1 MKTGQESKRLLQQAC
16 IKFFSGVLLVML
28 LLFLP
33 AGTLQ
38 FKQGW
43 LFMGV
48 LFLPMFLAG
57 LVMWKKAP
65 DLLKSRLRAKE
76 SEGEQRTV
84 IALSGLM
91 FLAGFVLCG
100 LRARL
105 GWCALPMWVS
115 LLGAAL
121 FLVGY
126 LLFGIVL
133 RQNAYLS
140 RTIEVQEG
148 QRVIDTGLYG
158 VVRHPMYTATLL
170 MFLAMPIILG
180 AWQAIPVFLAY
191 PFIIVKRIN
200 NEEQVLK
207 RELPGYEAYCQ
218 KLRWRLIPY
227 VW

>member
-1 MKTGQESKRLLQQAC
+1 MLLQQAC

-33 AGTLQ
+33 AGTLR
-38 FKQGW
+38 FARGW

-48 LFLPMFLAG
+48 LFIPMFLAG

-76 SEGEQRTV
+76 SEGEQKVV
-84 IALSGLM
+84 IALSGVM
-91 FLAGFVLCG
+91 FLTGFVLCG
-100 LRARL
+100 LRVRF
-105 GWCALPMWVS
+105 GWYALPVWAS
-115 LLGAAL
+115 LAGSLV
-121 FLVGY
+121 FLIGY
-126 LLFGIVL
+126 GMFGVVL

-140 RTIEVQEG
+140 RTIEVKEG
-148 QRVIDTGLYG
+148 QKVIDSGLYG

-170 MFLAMPIILG
+170 MFLTMPVILG
-180 AWQAIPVFLAY
+180 CLHAIPVFLAY
-191 PFIIVKRIN
+191 PFIIVKRIC

-207 RELPGYEAYCQ
+207 RELPGYDAYCQ

-227 VW
+227 IW